1 MKNGGG
7 AAPLPPPAPP
17 QYSIAKDRPR
27 RDIKPSQRYAKADLV
42 AYALNVVEDIDSNA
56 EPAIYLEAVNCDDS
70 GRWMIVMQEE
80 MESLHKNDTWDLMRL
95 PKGKKVVRC
104 KWVFKRKEGIPRVE
118 EARYK
123 ARLVAKGYN

>member
-56 EPAIYLEAVNCDDS
+56 EPAIYLEVVNCDDS

-80 MESLHKNDTWDLMRL
+80 MESLHKNDT
-95 PKGKKVVRC
+95 
-104 KWVFKRKEGIPRVE
+104 
-118 EARYK
+118 
-123 ARLVAKGYN
+123 